1 MQLTGAEI
9 ICECLLEQGVDTV
22 FGYPGGAALN
32 TYDAL
37 YKYSDRINHV
47 LTAHEQGASHA
58 ADGYARATGKTGVVM
73 TTSGPGA
80 TNMITGIATAYSDS
94 IPVICITGQVKR
106 ELLGRDV
113 FQEADIT
120 GACEPFVKHSY
131 LVNDTKDLPRVFK
144 EAFHIATT
152 GRMGP
157 VLIDIPQDVQEEEIE
172 SFEYPDSVDIVGYK
186 PNVRG
191 HKMQIKKAIDLI
203 KEAERPLIVAGG
215 GVLSS
220 GSKLKLQQFAEMT
233 GIPVISTLMG
243 IGVMPS
249 EHMRYLGMLGTHGK
263 KYANMALHESDLL
276 IVCGARLGDRAVAK
290 PDQVSRTSKIIHID
304 IDPAEIG
311 KNVRTTVPIVGDMKN
326 VIEKLIDE
334 KCVLVNGKEVKASYK
349 VCLND
354 EIEINDTL
362 KKESDIKPVKMQLN
376 IVYEDDDLMIINK
389 PSGLVV
395 HPGAGN
401 YDNTLVNG
409 LLNYTN
415 NLSSVDDVRPGIVH
429 RLDKDTSGLM
439 VVAKNNKCHE
449 LLSEMFKNHE
459 VKRTYYALVCGVV
472 PYNKGTVDVPL
483 KKDETKFDRVCASE
497 DGKKAITHFTV
508 LKRYNDYTLLS
519 LNLETGR
526 THQIRVHMAY
536 MGYPVYNDPVYNN
549 RKATEFGQFLHS
561 KEIDFIHPISGKRL
575 HFECELPKEFKDFI
589 DNLK

>member
-1 MQLTGAEI
+1 MISGADI
-9 ICECLLEQGVDTV
+9 MIKCLEAEGIDTV
-22 FGYPGGAALN
+22 FGYPGAAICPF
-32 TYDAL
+32 YDSL
-37 YKYSDRINHV
+37 YKSNIKHV
-47 LTAHEQGASHA
+47 LVRMEQSAVHA
-58 ADGYARATGKTGVVM
+58 ANGYSRCSNKVGVCVA
-73 TTSGPGA
+73 TSGPGA

-186 PNVRG
+186 PKVRC

-334 KCVLVNGKEVKASYK
+334 IGDYHIPHQWCETYREWKEKLYRVPPVKEGYVEPRSLIAKLSFMMKSKGILVADVGQNQIWCANNFRIREGRFLTTGGMGTMGYSVPAAIGAKMARPSRDVVA
-349 VCLND
+349 VCGDGSFQMNLTELGTIMQN
-354 EIEINDTL
+354 NV
-362 KKESDIKPVKMQLN
+362 DIKI
-376 IVYEDDDLMIINK
+376 IVMRNNRLGMVRELQSNHYGSRYSATILGDPDFTKIAEAYGIK
-389 PSGLVV
+389 T
-395 HPGAGN
+395 AE
-401 YDNTLVNG
+401 VNS
-409 LLNYTN
+409 NEEAE
-415 NLSSVDDVRPGIVH
+415 
-429 RLDKDTSGLM
+429 K
-439 VVAKNNKCHE
+439 VAE
-449 LLSEMFKNHE
+449 EMFK
-459 VKRTYYALVCGVV
+459 
-472 PYNKGTVDVPL
+472 L
-483 KKDETKFDRVCASE
+483 KEPFILIC
-497 DGKKAITHFTV
+497 
-508 LKRYNDYTLLS
+508 N
-519 LNLETGR
+519 
-526 THQIRVHMAY
+526 VH
-536 MGYPVYNDPVYNN
+536 PDTP
-549 RKATEFGQFLHS
+549 S
-561 KEIDFIHPISGKRL
+561 I
-575 HFECELPKEFKDFI
+575 
-589 DNLK
+589 

>member
-1 MQLTGAEI
+1 MISGADI
-9 ICECLLEQGVDTV
+9 MIKCLEAEGIDTV
-22 FGYPGGAALN
+22 FGYPGAAICPF
-32 TYDAL
+32 YDSL
-37 YKYSDRINHV
+37 YKSNIKHV
-47 LTAHEQGASHA
+47 LVRMEQSAVHA
-58 ADGYARATGKTGVVM
+58 ANGYSRCSNKVGVCVA
-73 TTSGPGA
+73 TSGPGA

-334 KCVLVNGKEVKASYK
+334 IGDYHIPHEWCETYREWKEKLYRVPPVKEGYVEPRSLIAKLSFMMKSKGILVADVGQNQIWCANNFRIREGRFLTTGGMGTMGYSVPAAIGAKMARPSRDVVA
-349 VCLND
+349 VCGDGSFQMNLTELGTIMQN
-354 EIEINDTL
+354 NV
-362 KKESDIKPVKMQLN
+362 DIKI
-376 IVYEDDDLMIINK
+376 IVMRNNRLGMVRELQSNRYGSRYSATILGDPDFTKIAEAYGIK
-389 PSGLVV
+389 T
-395 HPGAGN
+395 AE
-401 YDNTLVNG
+401 VNS
-409 LLNYTN
+409 NEEAE
-415 NLSSVDDVRPGIVH
+415 
-429 RLDKDTSGLM
+429 K
-439 VVAKNNKCHE
+439 VAE
-449 LLSEMFKNHE
+449 EMFK
-459 VKRTYYALVCGVV
+459 VKEPFILIC
-472 PYNKGTVDVPL
+472 N
-483 KKDETKFDRVCASE
+483 
-497 DGKKAITHFTV
+497 
-508 LKRYNDYTLLS
+508 
-519 LNLETGR
+519 
-526 THQIRVHMAY
+526 VH
-536 MGYPVYNDPVYNN
+536 PDTPS
-549 RKATEFGQFLHS
+549 F
-561 KEIDFIHPISGKRL
+561 
-575 HFECELPKEFKDFI
+575 
-589 DNLK
+589 